1 MNDSVDELVKYD
13 LYKRPNGLLYR
24 VLLHNPLHVTAECYS
39 KYSQLWLPSIRTVGR
54 VISSD
59 NSTLVARNVVF
70 KD

>member
-1 MNDSVDELVKYD
+1 MNELVAYD

-24 VLLHNPLHVTAECYS
+24 VPLHGTLHEHAEHYSNPL
-39 KYSQLWLPSIRTVGR
+39 QRWLQSDHTVGGI
-54 VISSD
+54 VSSD